1 VIWACYDSDFLGCPE
16 RENSVTGVYIR
27 ESERKEV
34 KSHRS
39 QSSRTRF
46 VPEALISL
54 NTAFATISKIFCASS
69 SASLP
74 FVHLELYLNHLL
86 GIRQTD
92 YIRGYFTIW
101 IPTLVLAL
109 SLLMLSRYL
118 IARYITGFALHAQ
131 AAMAILLSPV
141 AVWTCRYEQNG
152 WSLQW
157 PYKTIWGEAAL
168 ASICVGIFLM
178 APWEI
183 SRKMGLSALLGHC
196 VFWYWF
202 VSDGFH
208 LPNSLNWE
216 MPGL

>member
-1 VIWACYDSDFLGCPE
+1 MEPQGMGSWW
-16 RENSVTGVYIR
+16 
-27 ESERKEV
+27 
-34 KSHRS
+34 RS
-39 QSSRTRF
+39 RGTPTLTLEPWIVGTRTLRNF
-46 VPEALISL
+46 
-54 NTAFATISKIFCASS
+54 N
-69 SASLP
+69 
-74 FVHLELYLNHLL
+74 
-86 GIRQTD
+86 
-92 YIRGYFTIW
+92 IRGYFTIW